1 MLKCLMPDP
10 IPALPRPG
18 VSEMLETA
26 AQLFKHAL
34 LKCLPAMMVG
44 ALFAEAA
51 EIYWLATGH
60 AATPSLQTRD
70 PAYYAIAIAG
80 GCLYMLV
87 AGAILLQLRALQG
100 GAQRPWSDLFAAS
113 FARWPTLLLAWALA
127 SVGIALGLLALI
139 IPGIYLLV
147 CLTPLLPVLMFEPLS
162 AFDSLKRAIALTRT
176 MWVKVLASLV
186 IAMLVVFVCMIV
198 AGAILALIRVLSGQE
213 SGPGGS
219 ALSTTFSLLVAA
231 VAQVFF
237 YSLTLVIY
245 TSASASA

>member
-1 MLKCLMPDP
+1 MPDP
-10 IPALPRPG
+10 LPTLPRPG
-18 VSEMLETA
+18 VSEMLESA
-26 AQLFKHAL
+26 AQLFKHSL

-60 AATPSLQTRD
+60 APTLPLQPRT
-70 PAYYAIAIAG
+70 PAYYGIAIAG

-87 AGAILLQLRALQG
+87 AGAILLQLRALRG
-100 GAQRPWSDLFAAS
+100 GTQRPWGDLFAAS
-113 FARWPTLLLAWALA
+113 LARWPTLLLAWVLA
-127 SVGIALGLLALI
+127 SVSIALGLLAFL

-147 CLTPLLPVLMFEPLS
+147 CLTPLMPVLMFEPLS
-162 AFDSLKRAIALTRT
+162 AVGSLKRCVALSRP
-176 MWVKVLASLV
+176 MWVKVLACVV
-186 IAMLVVFVCMIV
+186 IAMFVVFVCMIV
-198 AGAILALIRVLSGQE
+198 AGAMLALLRALTGQD
-213 SGPGGS
+213 SGPGGN

-231 VAQVFF
+231 VAQLFF